1 MERERGPSA
10 VPPAAPN
17 SNRAPPL
24 TRPLLSS
31 LSPTY
36 QGLIWTAGLIYRT
49 LHALNIPVPVQEVC
63 VLTAPLF
70 SAFCAA
76 STFAFVREIRGRGAG
91 LAAAALV
98 SVVPSYVSRSVAG
111 SFDNEGVAIFAL
123 VTVFF
128 FYVRTLNTG
137 SLAWAAGLAA
147 SYAYMVASWGGYTFI
162 INLLPIH
169 ALALIVSGRAS
180 AKLYIAFAP
189 LVIIGTLEAAAFPVV
204 GFNAVLM
211 SEHFGAFFAFA
222 VLHAALAARALRAL
236 LPPRAFAAALRMLV
250 TAGSIVTVAVIASL
264 AAYVAASP
272 TFGWTGRSLSLLDP
286 TYAAKHIP
294 IIASVSE
301 HQPPTWASYFTD
313 LHAAVLLAPA
323 GLIACVLR
331 SSDAS
336 LFLALYGVT
345 AVYFSGVMVRLMLV
359 LAPAACCLAGI
370 AFSDAAG
377 VLGSSLRAAF
387 TGSGGEAVGAPAPAR
402 PTSSGSTPPEKVRQ
416 GGGRS
421 RAAASA
427 AAASASAPGPLA
439 RLRAFAARPLGALPA
454 DVAGAGAVLL
464 ASILTAFLFHSIYVA
479 SEMYSSPSIVMQTR
493 TADGGLHVFDDFREA
508 YAWLAHNTPDD
519 AKVASWWDY
528 GYQTTAMAN
537 RTVIV
542 DNNTWNNTHIA
553 TVGRAMA
560 LPEKQAWEVFRSLDV
575 DYVFVVFGGFVGYP
589 SDDINKFLWMVRIGG
604 GEFGDIKE
612 SDFLS
617 DKGYTVDAHATPAM
631 LASTMYRLSY
641 YRFAQATARGPDGA
655 GGGHDRVRGAEIGLK
670 DFRLQYFEEAFTSQH
685 WMMRVYR
692 VKPDP
697 EREARLP
704 NPRRRASKA

>member
-1 MERERGPSA
+1 M
-10 VPPAAPN
+10 
-17 SNRAPPL
+17 
-24 TRPLLSS
+24 
-31 LSPTY
+31 
-36 QGLIWTAGLIYRT
+36 
-49 LHALNIPVPVQEVC
+49 QEVC

-70 SAFCAA
+70 SAFCAL

-137 SLAWAAGLAA
+137 SLAWAAGLAGA
-147 SYAYMVASWGGYTFI
+147 YAYMVASWGGYTFI

-222 VLHAALAARALRAL
+222 VLHAALGARALKSL

-250 TAGSIVTVAVIASL
+250 TAGSVGSVAVIASL

-331 SSDAS
+331 STDAS
-336 LFLALYGVT
+336 LFLAAYGVT

-387 TGSGGEAVGAPAPAR
+387 TAGGSGETAAAAATPRPA
-402 PTSSGSTPPEKVRQ
+402 SSGSTPPEKPAR
-416 GGGRS
+416 GGRS
-421 RAAASA
+421 RPATMASA
-427 AAASASAPGPLA
+427 ASTSSNPLA
-439 RLRAFAARPLGALPA
+439 ALKAFAARPLGHLPA

-464 ASILTAFLFHSIYVA
+464 ASILAAFLFHSIYVA
-479 SEMYSSPSIVMQTR
+479 SELYSSPSIVMQTR

-508 YAWLAHNTPDD
+508 YSWLAHNTPDD

-560 LPEKQAWEVFRSLDV
+560 LPEKQAWQVFRSLDV

-612 SDFLS
+612 SDFVS
-617 DKGYTVDAHATPAM
+617 REKGYVVDKDATPAM
-631 LASTMYRLSY
+631 LASTMYKLSY
-641 YRFAQATARGPDGA
+641 YRFAQATARGPNGE
-655 GGGHDRVRGAEIGLK
+655 GGGQDRVRGAEIGLK
-670 DFRLQYFEEAFTSQH
+670 DFSLKYFEEAFTSQH
-685 WMMRVYR
+685 WMMRVYT
-692 VKPDP
+692 VKEDP

-704 NPRRRASKA
+704 NPRRRVSKA